1 MDKRKWVKDAFS
13 RYWRHKASI
22 VKLTEELNEVEMPVP
37 GGTDFSAVGGGSGD
51 NSAERKMHAYL
62 ERKEKIRAQLDAAKA
77 KVETVKKTLQ
87 HFDVEGMAKGKGH
100 KKYIECRFMKCMGY
114 VRAAMECG
122 ISERTGDYWQEEIF
136 AVGQAIAEM
145 DGFFSLKK

>member
-13 RYWRHKASI
+13 RYWRYKASI

-62 ERKEKIRAQLDAAKA
+62 ERKEKLQAQIDAAKA
-77 KVETVKKTLQ
+77 KVETVRKTMR
-87 HFDVEGMAKGKGH
+87 HFAVEETAKGKGH
-100 KKYIECRFMKCMGY
+100 KKYIECRFIKCMGY
-114 VRAAMECG
+114 VRAAVECG
-122 ISERTGDYWQEEIF
+122 ISERTGDYWLEEIL
-136 AVGQAIAEM
+136 AVAQAIAEM
-145 DGFFSLKK
+145 DGIFH